1 MLQKLFENLKNMNST
16 NSAILLILLAAL
28 MSSCSKK
35 LDDETEADCID
46 ESAIN
51 LEAACYLIYAPVCGC
66 DGKTYSNDCV
76 ATNNGVLDFEEGA
89 CND

>member
-1 MLQKLFENLKNMNST
+1 MLQKLSKNLKYMNST

-35 LDDETEADCID
+35 LDDETEEDCID

>member
-1 MLQKLFENLKNMNST
+1 MNST

-35 LDDETEADCID
+35 LDDETEEDCID

-51 LEAACYLIYAPVCGC
+51 LEAACYLIYAPDCGC

-89 CND
+89 CNE